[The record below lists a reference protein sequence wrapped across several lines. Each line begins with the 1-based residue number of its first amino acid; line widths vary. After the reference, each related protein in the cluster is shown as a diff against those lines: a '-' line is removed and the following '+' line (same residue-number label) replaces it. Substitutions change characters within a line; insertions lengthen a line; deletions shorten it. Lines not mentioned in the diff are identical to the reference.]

1 MLYERLFL
9 ARNNSAKM
17 GIHNKTK
24 YACHWNPSCLTN
36 GLYWVTYINT
46 RMEVLIGVRDSCT
59 MKLQASMK
67 YSLWTLDTQSTLH
80 TCSHIYWLKGIIAY
94 WLNASKCLLS
104 SKTGMSFFKV
114 STVNPVS
121 LGYAWRCLE
130 FISCLIQL
138 PYWMECFSL
147 KKKFKIKNF

>member
-121 LGYAWRCLE
+121 FRYCLKMSWVY
-130 FISCLIQL
+130 FL
-138 PYWMECFSL
+138 PYSASVLDGMFL
-147 KKKFKIKNF
+147 V